1 MAYAARY
8 VFQAAYDAHRELTEL
23 FDFVAPTAI
32 ALWNLRWQVQGF
44 LKEVP
49 NATSNDLSNRF
60 AFGSGMRG
68 GELRRACIDTPWINQ
83 LEKFAE
89 LVLINVIA
97 SFENFTYLAWRWWRT
112 AKNSCSGAVR
122 ESYSKDTLDPGLR
135 SLVRQSCLVPI
146 IGGQELETS
155 PRLC

>member
-1 MAYAARY
+1 MRPPASLALALSMICQARRSAVPLASVTMPATAAHAGSPWWRGPCNRALLPARRPCGRDGSRREPLKDQLMAYAARY

-68 GELRRACIDTPWINQ
+68 GEL
-83 LEKFAE
+83 
-89 LVLINVIA
+89 
-97 SFENFTYLAWRWWRT
+97 
-112 AKNSCSGAVR
+112 
-122 ESYSKDTLDPGLR
+122 
-135 SLVRQSCLVPI
+135 
-146 IGGQELETS
+146 
-155 PRLC
+155 